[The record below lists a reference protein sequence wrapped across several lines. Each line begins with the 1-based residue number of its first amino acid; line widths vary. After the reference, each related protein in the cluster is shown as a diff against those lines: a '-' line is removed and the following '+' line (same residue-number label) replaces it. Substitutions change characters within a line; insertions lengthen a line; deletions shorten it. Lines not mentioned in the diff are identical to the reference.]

1 MEKKNLSKFSKSR
14 GLVYVIVLG
23 VVCVAILAANLV
35 FSKVNFNKAA
45 EYIAGMD
52 LENAE
57 KYLKKSKIVWLKL
70 NDYEKTDQLCFANG
84 NQLADSGDY
93 EKMVN
98 WFLMIQDTDSYASEI
113 KEAYMDGI
121 MGLQNWNE
129 EAKQLFESMDTVL
142 NAKSKLVFPEKDKN
156 ETLSQFISKAV
167 EQGNLEKAKDIILYK
182 MEFGYVLQ
190 ENLSDI
196 YQVAGKYLQDEES
209 DPTAFKKIREYLGV
223 ESADEYIENITICE
237 EVCNGEI
244 SLKYLEKAI
253 SWEEFGWREEQ
264 KRTIEAAKDFM
275 EQLQGCYAGGR
286 PYYFYIKGYKLY
298 WGDETGVADFTVEAD
313 SCKYVE
319 STNRIEIEGGL
330 GERYVA
336 IVSENEIKTNIH
348 TYSRVEEVYLPDT
361 FEEYQ

>member
-1 MEKKNLSKFSKSR
+1 MEKKKLSGFSKSR
-14 GLVYVIVLG
+14 GLVYVIALG
-23 VVCVAILAANLV
+23 VVILAVILV

-57 KYLKKSKIVWLKL
+57 KYLKKSKITWLKL
-70 NDYEKTDQLCFANG
+70 NDYEKTDQLCFENG

-98 WFLMIQDTDSYASEI
+98 WFMMIQDTDFYASEI
-113 KEAYMDGI
+113 KEVYIEGI
-121 MGLQNWNE
+121 MGVQNWDE
-129 EAKQLFESMDTVL
+129 EAVQIFESMDIVL

-182 MEFGYVLQ
+182 MELGYVLQ

-196 YQVAGKYLQDEES
+196 YQVAGKYLRDEES
-209 DPTAFKKIREYLGV
+209 DPTALKKIQEYLGV
-223 ESADEYIENITICE
+223 ESADEYIENISICE
-237 EVCNGEI
+237 EVCSGEI
-244 SLKYLEKAI
+244 SLNYLEKVV

-264 KRTIEAAKDFM
+264 KRAIEAAKDFM

-286 PYYFYIKGYKLY
+286 PYYFYIKGYKIY
-298 WGDETGVADFTVEAD
+298 WGDETGVSDYAVVTD

-319 STNRIEIEGGL
+319 SANRIEIEGGY
-330 GERYVA
+330 GERY
-336 IVSENEIKTNIH
+336 ISIESEDEIKTNIH
-348 TYSRVEEVYLPDT
+348 TYNRVEEVYLPDT
-361 FEEYQ
+361 FEEYR